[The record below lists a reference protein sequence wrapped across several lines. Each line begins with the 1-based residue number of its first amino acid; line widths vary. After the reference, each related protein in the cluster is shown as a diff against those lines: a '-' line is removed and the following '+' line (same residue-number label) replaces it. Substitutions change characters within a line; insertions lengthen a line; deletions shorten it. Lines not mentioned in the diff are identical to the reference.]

1 MADLDKNVLIRALTE
16 IQELRHALEH
26 GEQSRNEPIAVVG
39 MACRVPGANNTDEYW
54 DLLRS
59 GANVAGEVPAGRWDS
74 DGGDPWVG
82 GFIKDIDK
90 FDAGLFGV
98 SPREAAHMDPQ
109 QRLFLETAWE
119 ALEDAALP
127 AESLAGSRTGVFV
140 GITGADYTFRA
151 MRELSPSD
159 LDAYVLTGVA
169 STFTAG
175 RLAYWLGL
183 QGPCLSV
190 DTACS
195 SSLVSVHLACQSL
208 RAGDCTAALAG
219 GVNALLAPE
228 PFVVLSKANML
239 ASDGRCKTFDKA
251 ADGYGRSEGC
261 GVVVLKRLSTALA
274 DKDRILAVIRGS
286 AVNQDGRSSGI
297 TVPNGLA
304 QQDVIRRA
312 LANAGL
318 PGSRIG
324 YMETHGTGTALG
336 DPIEVNA
343 LSAVLGQERAA
354 DHPVVLGSAKATVGH
369 LESAAGIAGLIKA
382 VLTLHKGEFT
392 PLSHLR
398 AVNPEIGLDRLPVT
412 LPTTLTEWRRR
423 GAPRVA
429 GVSSFG
435 ASGTNCHVVVE
446 EAPEATHGD
455 SVLERPEH
463 LVMLSARTDKALDSL
478 VRRYVDFLALNKPEL
493 ADLAFAANTGRA
505 RFGSRLAVQA
515 ESTAE
520 LADLLARHLAGEKLP
535 DVRAG
540 SVRPGARPKI
550 AFLFTGQGAQ
560 YVGMARELYDTEP
573 AFKADLDHCDRLLRA
588 HLDRPL
594 LEIMF
599 GTDEALLG
607 RTRYTQPAL
616 FAVQYALAR
625 LWQRWGVRPAAVLGH
640 SVGEYAAACVAG
652 IFTLEEGL
660 RLLAERG
667 RLMDELPAGGAMAS
681 VFTTPEQVAEAIR
694 GRSQELVVA
703 AVNGSRQVV
712 LSGAESALSEVLD
725 TFAAAGVAAKRLAV
739 SHAFHSPLLTPMLDE
754 FEKYAG
760 QVSYRAPTI
769 PLVSNVTAQPLAA
782 GVFDA
787 AYLREHARL
796 PVRFGDSIAT
806 LVQLGCDTL
815 IEIGPSPHLAG
826 IIEEELGKS
835 GPRVIASLRRGRGD
849 WRTLLRALGELA
861 VAGGTVDWN
870 AVDGPYARRRVA
882 LPTYPFEHSRHWF
895 SAAESTTSATS
906 QIEPDSGLLGTRL
919 PSPLPMAQ
927 FHAQLS
933 TRVHPS
939 LTDCVAGDI
948 AIVNAGFYIET
959 VVQAAE
965 ALHGTPVIR
974 IDRLVL
980 PHALL
985 VPPDGRLATHLVV
998 TPDGGDDSFTYHS
1011 GQGDDWVLHAQ
1022 GAFSITDVPARRDL
1036 SSTEIDAIIARC
1048 PGSVTGRA
1056 FYRALWQRKIQLGPS
1071 AQWLS
1076 RAVRRDGESLAWL
1089 RPADETERANG
1100 YHLHPGVVDT
1110 VFQSLFAC
1118 LPLDWPE
1125 DGVLLLLEVEEYA
1138 FHGHDGGPLLCHT
1151 VLRDITRRS
1160 EILAA
1165 DITLVTE
1172 DGQGVATLRGVQMK
1186 AASRT
1191 AMHKAVTSAPR
1202 PRPALPRTAS
1212 SRRNR
1217 GPAVGDL
1224 LRQGGEAKARES
1236 VRSVLVERTAAVLG
1250 LAASEIDPDVG
1261 LRELGMDSLLAVE
1274 LKDAVAAVLGLP
1286 LSAAW
1291 FLDSPTMAGL
1301 EELIIKSVPVPVTV
1315 PPTSPASA
1323 APVATFAGVER
1334 VGPRGVRVVEHGDGV
1349 PVVFVHGGAF
1359 GGPDSWQTQ
1368 LPLAARWRLVIVS
1381 RPGYDGSPATAGED
1395 YLEDAAVIAELL
1407 GDGAHLV
1414 AQSYGTLG
1422 AMHAAARRPD
1432 AVRSL
1437 TMIESAATSVARG
1450 LRVVDD
1456 YERTMLELVA
1466 TERDPDAFFRA
1477 MFAAIEP
1484 SATYPIPLPEPL
1496 LNIVARSLEGSRW
1509 PWEAEVPVDALRATA
1524 FPKLVIS
1531 GGERPLFEAVSD
1543 ALAVKIRGTRVIVP
1557 GGHGTQNTG
1566 TPFNEVLA
1574 DFLRRA
1580 EAAR

>member
-1 MADLDKNVLIRALTE
+1 
-16 IQELRHALEH
+16 
-26 GEQSRNEPIAVVG
+26 
-39 MACRVPGANNTDEYW
+39 
-54 DLLRS
+54 
-59 GANVAGEVPAGRWDS
+59 
-74 DGGDPWVG
+74 
-82 GFIKDIDK
+82 
-90 FDAGLFGV
+90 
-98 SPREAAHMDPQ
+98 
-109 QRLFLETAWE
+109 
-119 ALEDAALP
+119 
-127 AESLAGSRTGVFV
+127 
-140 GITGADYTFRA
+140 
-151 MRELSPSD
+151 
-159 LDAYVLTGVA
+159 
-169 STFTAG
+169 
-175 RLAYWLGL
+175 
-183 QGPCLSV
+183 
-190 DTACS
+190 
-195 SSLVSVHLACQSL
+195 
-208 RAGDCTAALAG
+208 
-219 GVNALLAPE
+219 
-228 PFVVLSKANML
+228 
-239 ASDGRCKTFDKA
+239 
-251 ADGYGRSEGC
+251 
-261 GVVVLKRLSTALA
+261 
-274 DKDRILAVIRGS
+274 
-286 AVNQDGRSSGI
+286 
-297 TVPNGLA
+297 
-304 QQDVIRRA
+304 
-312 LANAGL
+312 
-318 PGSRIG
+318 
-324 YMETHGTGTALG
+324 
-336 DPIEVNA
+336 
-343 LSAVLGQERAA
+343 
-354 DHPVVLGSAKATVGH
+354 
-369 LESAAGIAGLIKA
+369 
-382 VLTLHKGEFT
+382 
-392 PLSHLR
+392 
-398 AVNPEIGLDRLPVT
+398 
-412 LPTTLTEWRRR
+412 
-423 GAPRVA
+423 
-429 GVSSFG
+429 
-435 ASGTNCHVVVE
+435 
-446 EAPEATHGD
+446 
-455 SVLERPEH
+455 
-463 LVMLSARTDKALDSL
+463 
-478 VRRYVDFLALNKPEL
+478 
-493 ADLAFAANTGRA
+493 
-505 RFGSRLAVQA
+505 
-515 ESTAE
+515 
-520 LADLLARHLAGEKLP
+520 
-535 DVRAG
+535 
-540 SVRPGARPKI
+540 
-550 AFLFTGQGAQ
+550 
-560 YVGMARELYDTEP
+560 
-573 AFKADLDHCDRLLRA
+573 
-588 HLDRPL
+588 
-594 LEIMF
+594 
-599 GTDEALLG
+599 
-607 RTRYTQPAL
+607 
-616 FAVQYALAR
+616 
-625 LWQRWGVRPAAVLGH
+625 
-640 SVGEYAAACVAG
+640 
-652 IFTLEEGL
+652 
-660 RLLAERG
+660 
-667 RLMDELPAGGAMAS
+667 
-681 VFTTPEQVAEAIR
+681 
-694 GRSQELVVA
+694 
-703 AVNGSRQVV
+703 
-712 LSGAESALSEVLD
+712 
-725 TFAAAGVAAKRLAV
+725 
-739 SHAFHSPLLTPMLDE
+739 MLDE

-1224 LRQGGEAKARES
+1224 LRQGGEAAARES

-1301 EELIIKSVPVPVTV
+1301 EELIIKSVPVTV
-1315 PPTSPASA
+1315 PPHLARLGCPRCDLRRGGASRTA
-1323 APVATFAGVER
+1323 RGASRGARRWRAG
-1334 VGPRGVRVVEHGDGV
+1334 GVR
-1349 PVVFVHGGAF
+1349 
-1359 GGPDSWQTQ
+1359 
-1368 LPLAARWRLVIVS
+1368 ARWRV
-1381 RPGYDGSPATAGED
+1381 
-1395 YLEDAAVIAELL
+1395 
-1407 GDGAHLV
+1407 
-1414 AQSYGTLG
+1414 
-1422 AMHAAARRPD
+1422 RR
-1432 AVRSL
+1432 S
-1437 TMIESAATSVARG
+1437 
-1450 LRVVDD
+1450 
-1456 YERTMLELVA
+1456 
-1466 TERDPDAFFRA
+1466 
-1477 MFAAIEP
+1477 
-1484 SATYPIPLPEPL
+1484 
-1496 LNIVARSLEGSRW
+1496 
-1509 PWEAEVPVDALRATA
+1509 
-1524 FPKLVIS
+1524 
-1531 GGERPLFEAVSD
+1531 
-1543 ALAVKIRGTRVIVP
+1543 
-1557 GGHGTQNTG
+1557 
-1566 TPFNEVLA
+1566 
-1574 DFLRRA
+1574 
-1580 EAAR
+1580 